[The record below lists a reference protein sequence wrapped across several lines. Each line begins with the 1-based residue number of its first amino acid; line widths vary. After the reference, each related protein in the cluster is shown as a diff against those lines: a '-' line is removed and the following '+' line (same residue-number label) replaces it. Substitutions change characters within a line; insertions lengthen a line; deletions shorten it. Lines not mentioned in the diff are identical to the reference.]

1 MNPILAM
8 LQKPQTNNLLSQISQ
23 IKNMVAGKNPDT
35 MFSELYNNNPQFR
48 QFVDANKGKSPEQI
62 AQENGIDIN
71 LLK

>member
-1 MNPILAM
+1 
-8 LQKPQTNNLLSQISQ
+8 
-23 IKNMVAGKNPDT
+23 MVAGKNPDT
-35 MFSELYNNNPQFR
+35 MFSDLYNNNPQFR